1 MGSRPSSP
9 TTPSS
14 PKVLLSKYE
23 LGRLLGCGTFAK
35 VYHAQSLE
43 DGLGVAIKVI
53 DKSRIVNAPMET
65 LIMRE
70 VSAMRRLNHPN
81 IIKLHE
87 VMATKSKI
95 YLVMEHAKGGELFSR
110 IFHQGPLKEAVA
122 RRYFQQLVSALHF
135 CHSNGVAH
143 RDVKLENL
151 LLDQEG
157 NLKVSDFGLS
167 ALTEQ
172 LKDGLLHTAC
182 GTPAYTAPE
191 VLRQKGY
198 DGTKADAW
206 SCGIILF
213 GFLAGFLPF
222 DDANIVMMYR
232 KIQRKEL
239 EFPPWFSRPIRW
251 TISRLLDPNPD
262 TRITIE
268 ALMQVSWL
276 KKSFTS
282 TPHGDLNLSTQNNHF
297 NICMT
302 PRDGKLDSS
311 MAAPVM
317 NAFDI
322 ISLSSGL
329 DQSGLFEGGKKRE
342 KRFTSV
348 TAAANIL
355 ERVEEI
361 GEKLGF
367 RVEER
372 KGGAIGLLRGEVAL
386 LVKVSMVAPSL
397 FLVEVKV
404 IKSDGDFN
412 LYWEEMRAG
421 LQDLV
426 SVWYDDGPEIAAK

>member
-1 MGSRPSSP
+1 MLLLPVKGQIKGGKKRAEKKAPSIAMGSRPESP

-14 PKVLLSKYE
+14 PKVLLNKYE

-35 VYHAQSLE
+35 VYHARSLE

-53 DKSRIVNAPMET
+53 DKSRIVNATMET

-81 IIKLHE
+81 IVRLHE
-87 VMATKSKI
+87 
-95 YLVMEHAKGGELFSR
+95 
-110 IFHQGPLKEAVA
+110 EAVA

-191 VLRQKGY
+191 VIRRKGY

-213 GFLAGFLPF
+213 VLLAGFLPF
-222 DDANIVMMYR
+222 DDANIAMMYR

-251 TISRLLDPNPD
+251 IISRLLDPNPD

-268 ALMQVSWL
+268 ALMQVGWL

-329 DQSGLFEGGKKRE
+329 DLSGLFKGGKKRE

-372 KGGAIGLLRGEVAL
+372 KGGTIGLLRGEVAL

-397 FLVEVKV
+397 FLMEVKV
-404 IKSDGDFN
+404 ISSDGDFN

-426 SVWYDDGPEIAAK
+426 SVWYDDGPEIAEK